1 MTTALKFYNKYSK
14 EELLQLA
21 RMVETDED
29 NHEQPGTSI
38 HTLKPAARKRLAAIY
53 QAIAWHME
61 DDRKIAGNPV
71 PVCGYSG
78 RQTNRKQ

>member
-14 EELLQLA
+14 AELVELA
-21 RMVETDED
+21 RMIETNAD
-29 NHEQPGTSI
+29 NHEPPETTGI
-38 HTLKPAARKRLAAIY
+38 HRLIPSARKKLAAIY
-53 QAIAWHME
+53 QAIAWHRE

-78 RQTNRKQ
+78 RRTNRR